1 MGFKGAVR
9 EQVERICPKAF
20 TEESPNNLVNARVI
34 CDVLTILR
42 NYSPSRNTLWTGIEF
57 FGYIVDM
64 VRKEFDAGT
73 QVFYVCC
80 DVHEMV
86 PPLKGEEQA
95 RRDKG
100 VMDTDEDP
108 EDSDDETPEEKKK
121 PRYPSS
127 KRARNDARNEYT
139 PPKIPYPDDA
149 EICDEGIRCRDFVQ
163 YKEFFETDDTKMET
177 KEEEEDSKPKEPKF
191 RWRYKAADPSAP
203 ITVTKF
209 DMERVLRSRMHVRPR
224 LWSYL
229 ITRLIKCKNRAE
241 GEKDPETGE
250 AGSYFNCAPYAK
262 SVIFDTGTGKDGAPV
277 QIIAGYPKR
286 IDLVRHLNPFG
297 ESDHKLIY
305 WAWINRK
312 HPVRID
318 TIDQDMMGLAF
329 VYAAQASPQLKQPFI
344 WRWLNQKKSAK
355 PNSYRYMDVRKAAH
369 AVLWKEMAK
378 VDKKNT
384 EPGMMSH
391 TAMSWLITC
400 FLLGTDYVKKT
411 AVTPTIGE
419 DRVLDFAH
427 KLRSMLDLVKIDMQ
441 TLREIDEAEAKE
453 GKTALRREQ
462 RNIWPR
468 IPDFKT
474 GKATEMIHDQWR
486 LLVPEKELQK
496 YFTKSKRLERA
507 NGFIPDPHLVQFFE
521 ELYKLAKPGKAKNV
535 ATLVPGM
542 QAIMFQLQ
550 YYLIDFN
557 KLPRRED
564 PYVDWA
570 QRKIPQ
576 LLALP
581 KAIANNSSSSSN
593 KRKAPEEEK
602 EGNKEDQQQLPPPR
616 KKQRLGER
624 ILERDSGGGGEKV
637 AWAGDE
643 SELNALMMMTS

>member
-1 MGFKGAVR
+1 MGFQGEVR
-9 EQVERICPKAF
+9 EQVERICPGAI
-20 TEESPNNLVNARVI
+20 TETSPNLPNARII

-42 NYSPSRNTLWTGIEF
+42 NYSPSRNTMWTGIEF
-57 FGYIVDM
+57 FGYVVDLI
-64 VRKEFDAGT
+64 RKEFDAGA

-86 PPLKGEEQA
+86 PPLKGEEQM

-100 VMDTDEDP
+100 IMDTDEDP
-108 EDSDDETPEEKKK
+108 EDSDDETPEEQKKK
-121 PRYPSS
+121 RYPSS
-127 KRARNDARNEYT
+127 KRARNDARNEFM

-163 YKEFFETDDTKMET
+163 YKEFFDVGDSSSDTKMES
-177 KEEEEDSKPKEPKF
+177 KDGDEEKPEEPKF

-203 ITVTKF
+203 VTVAKF
-209 DMERVLRSRMHVRPR
+209 DMDRVLRSRMHVRPQ

-229 ITRLIKCKNRAE
+229 IKRLLKCKNKAE
-241 GEKDPETGE
+241 EKDPETGE
-250 AGSYFNCAPYAK
+250 PGSYFNCEPYAK
-262 SVIFDTGTGKDGAPV
+262 SVIFDTGTGKDGAPI
-277 QIIAGYPKR
+277 QIIAGYPRR
-286 IDLVRHLNPFG
+286 IDLVQHLNPFG

-329 VYAAQASPQLKQPFI
+329 VYAAQASPPLQQPFI

-378 VDKKNT
+378 VNKKT

-391 TAMSWLITC
+391 TAMSWLISC

-411 AVTPTIGE
+411 AVTPAIGK

-427 KLRSMLDLVKIDMQ
+427 KLRSTLDLVKIDMH

-462 RNIWPR
+462 RNIWPD
-468 IPDFKT
+468 IQDLKT
-474 GKATEMIHDQWR
+474 GKTTEMIHDQWR

-496 YFTKSKRLERA
+496 YFSKSKRLERP

-521 ELYKLAKPGKAKNV
+521 ELYKLAKPGKVKNV
-535 ATLVPGM
+535 STLVPGM

-550 YYLIDFN
+550 YYLIDWN
-557 KLPRRED
+557 KMPRRGD
-564 PYVDWA
+564 PYIDWA
-570 QRKIPQ
+570 KTKIPQ
-576 LLALP
+576 LLAL
-581 KAIANNSSSSSN
+581 SSSSATAIN
-593 KRKAPEEEK
+593 TKRKTPDRGETKEE
-602 EGNKEDQQQLPPPR
+602 QQQHPS
-616 KKQRLGER
+616 KKQRLEGR
-624 ILERDSGGGGEKV
+624 IITADASDGDGGVKV
-637 AWAGDE
+637 AWDGDE
-643 SELNALMMMTS
+643 SELNAMIMMNTS